1 MTISMVNIHGLLRSR
16 KIEMGRDA
24 DTGGQTRYVIDLIH
38 ALSKFKEVS
47 HIDIFTRLIRDKC
60 VSEDYSKHIEDV
72 TDKCRIVR
80 LSCGGGK
87 YLKKEHLWP
96 YLDEFVDRMIAFIR
110 SERKIPDVI
119 HGHYADGGYIAGEI
133 ASNFGIPF
141 IFTAHS
147 LGHNKLSFLINN
159 GWSFEQADK
168 EYHINYR
175 IDKEETILSQTDLVI
190 TSTEYERDE
199 LYGFYKNHKNPEYK
213 VIPPGLELNRFFPYY
228 DYEMS
233 GQVIPEE
240 NKQARMRMMNELQ
253 RFHIEPEKP
262 LLLALCRPDARKN
275 IDVLIDM
282 YGKDKELQALAN
294 LAIFAGIR
302 DNIAEMENGEKQVLT
317 DMLLSMDLYDLYGKM
332 AIPKHHDSEK
342 DVPELYRIAAS
353 RHGVFVSASY
363 LETFGLTL
371 IEASAAGLPF
381 VASNKGGPK
390 DIANTC
396 ESGLLVNVDDNQ
408 KFIKAI
414 KRIITDQEVWQ
425 SLSDNGVNKT
435 RKHYLWSIHCR
446 KYLQAL
452 NEILKKKE
460 KPLYTIDKKTES
472 IGRRL
477 SKTKYLVIS
486 DIDDTLLGSDTA
498 LDELKLLLQNH
509 SKEIAF
515 GVATGRYIDS
525 AIQVLEEHNIYW
537 DIIIS
542 SVGTEIYYTKQK
554 KFDNGWYNH
563 IKLKWKPEK
572 IKEILDLLPIVT
584 LQTEPF
590 TQRDHKI
597 SYYKDERILAKDA
610 IPIIHNALSRDHLA
624 YNLIFSHGI
633 YIDIL
638 PYRASKG
645 KAIRYLSTKWKI
657 PLINIFAAGN
667 SGNDKDMLTGT
678 VGGIVVGNHEKEL
691 ESLKKSNRIYFAEKK
706 FAAGIIEGLKFFKVL
721 Q

>member
-1 MTISMVNIHGLLRSR
+1 MIIYMVNIHGLLRSR

-24 DTGGQTRYVIDLIH
+24 DTGGQTRYVIDLVN
-38 ALSKFKEVS
+38 ALSTSNEVS
-47 HIDIFTRLIRDKC
+47 RIDIFTRLIKDKC
-60 VSEDYSKHIEDV
+60 VSEDYSKQIEYV

-96 YLDEFVDRMIAFIR
+96 YLDEFVDRIIAFIR
-110 SERKIPDVI
+110 AEGKIPDII
-119 HGHYADGGYIAGEI
+119 HGHYADGGYVAGEI

-147 LGHNKLSFLINN
+147 LGYNKLAFLKSN
-159 GWSFEQADK
+159 GWSREQADK

-175 IDKEETILSQTDLVI
+175 IEKEETILAQTDLVI

-199 LYGFYKNHKNPEYK
+199 LYGFYKNHKNPEYN
-213 VIPPGLELNRFFPYY
+213 VIPPGLELSRFFPYY

-233 GQVIPEE
+233 GQVIPER
-240 NKQARMRMMNELQ
+240 NKQVRMRMMNELQ

-262 LLLALCRPDARKN
+262 LILALCRPDARKN
-275 IDVLIDM
+275 IDLLIDI

-332 AIPKHHDSEK
+332 AIPKNHDSER

-390 DIANTC
+390 DITNIC
-396 ESGLLVNVDDNQ
+396 QSGLLVNVEDN
-408 KFIKAI
+408 KEFIKTI
-414 KRIITDQEVWQ
+414 KKIVTDQEVWQ
-425 SLSDNGVNKT
+425 RLSDNGVNRT
-435 RKHYLWSIHCR
+435 RKHYQWSTHCDQ
-446 KYLQAL
+446 YLNAL
-452 NEILKKKE
+452 HKILKNRE
-460 KPLYTIDKKTES
+460 KPLYTPDTKTES

-477 SKTKYLVIS
+477 SMTKYLVIS
-486 DIDDTLLGSDTA
+486 DIDDTLLGDRAA
-498 LDELKLLLQNH
+498 LNEFRTLLQDH
-509 SKEIAF
+509 SKDITF
-515 GVATGRYIDS
+515 GVATGRHIDS
-525 AIQVLEEHNIYW
+525 AIQILEEYDINW

-554 KFDNGWYNH
+554 KFDKGWYNH
-563 IKLKWKPEK
+563 LKLKWKPEK
-572 IKEILDLLPIVT
+572 IREILKPLPILS
-584 LQTEPF
+584 LQTEPY
-590 TQRDHKI
+590 TQRDYKI
-597 SYYKDERILAKDA
+597 SYNKDERIPAKDA
-610 IPIIHNALSRDHLA
+610 IPIIHNVLSRAHLA
-624 YNLIFSHGI
+624 YNLIFSHGS

-657 PLINIFAAGN
+657 PLVNIFTAGN
-667 SGNDKDMLTGT
+667 SGNDKDMLTGNI
-678 VGGIVVGNHEKEL
+678 GGIIVGNHEMEL
-691 ESLKKSNRIYFAEKK
+691 ESLKNSSHIYFAREHYS
-706 FAAGIIEGLKFFKVL
+706 AGIIEGLKHYGVL
-721 Q
+721 

>member
-1 MTISMVNIHGLLRSR
+1 MVNIHGLLRS
-16 KIEMGRDA
+16 KNMEMGRDA
-24 DTGGQTRYVIDLIH
+24 DTGGQTRYVIDLLH
-38 ALSKFKEVS
+38 ALSQTREIT
-47 HIDIFTRLIRDKC
+47 HIDIFTRLIKDRC
-60 VSEDYSKHIEDV
+60 VSADYSKQIEQV

-87 YLKKEHLWP
+87 YIKKELLWP

-110 SERKIPDVI
+110 SEGKIPDII

-147 LGHNKLSFLINN
+147 LGYNKLAFLKSN
-159 GWSFEQADK
+159 GWSLEQADK
-168 EYHINYR
+168 EFNINYR
-175 IDKEETILSQTDLVI
+175 IDKEEAILSQANLVI
-190 TSTEYERDE
+190 TSTKYERDE
-199 LYGFYKNHKNPEYK
+199 LYGYYKNHKNPEYI
-213 VIPPGLELNRFFPYY
+213 VIPPGLELYRFFPYY

-233 GQVIPEE
+233 GQSIPEK
-240 NKQARMRMMNELQ
+240 NKQVRVRMMEELQ

-262 LLLALCRPDARKN
+262 LILALCRPDARKN
-275 IDVLIDM
+275 IDVLIDI

-332 AIPKHHDSEK
+332 AIPKHHEPET

-353 RHGVFVSASY
+353 RRGVFVSASY

-390 DIANTC
+390 DIAHTC
-396 ESGLLVNVDDNQ
+396 QSGLLVNMEKNQ
-408 KFIKAI
+408 GFAKAI
-414 KRIITDQEVWQ
+414 KKILTDQEVWQ
-425 SLSDNGVNKT
+425 KLSNNGINKT
-435 RKHYLWSIHCR
+435 RNHYLWSTHCR
-446 KYLQAL
+446 QYLQAV

-460 KPLYTIDKKTES
+460 KPLYAIDKKAES

-477 SKTKYLVIS
+477 STTKYLVIS
-486 DIDDTLLGSDTA
+486 DIDDTLLGNDTA
-498 LDELKLLLQNH
+498 LDGLRVLLQKH
-509 SKEIAF
+509 SETIAF
-515 GVATGRYIDS
+515 GVATGRHIDS
-525 AIQVLEEHNIYW
+525 AVKVLNEYKIHW

-554 KFDNGWYNH
+554 RIDKGWHNH
-563 IKLKWKPEK
+563 LKLKWKPDK
-572 IKEILDLLPIVT
+572 IKEILKPLPILS
-584 LQTEPF
+584 LQTESF
-590 TQRDHKI
+590 TQREYKI
-597 SYYKDERILAKDA
+597 SYYKDERVAGKDA
-610 IPIIHNALSRDHLA
+610 IPIIHNALSQSRLA
-624 YNLIFSHGI
+624 YNLVFSHDI
-633 YIDIL
+633 FIDIL

-657 PLINIFAAGN
+657 PLAHIITAGN
-667 SGNDKDMLTGT
+667 SGNDKDMLTGNIC
-678 VGGIVVGNHEKEL
+678 GIVVGNHEKEL
-691 ESLKKSNRIYFAEKK
+691 ESLKKSNCIYFSKGK
-706 FAAGIIEGLKFFKVL
+706 YAAGVIEGLRYFNVI